1 MNMKQKR
8 NSTPRAIV
16 LSGLGLNCEQE
27 TAAAWRDVGVAAD
40 IVHLHDVLERPA
52 CIRAYD
58 ILTVPGGFSYGDDTG
73 SGKAY
78 GTRLR
83 EVVGPELERFLSR
96 DTLALGICNGFQIL
110 THARLLPGALVHNDS
125 RRYICRWVDVRAS
138 GASPWLQGIDTLSLP
153 IAHGEGKYVHTE
165 EGMKEVLQLSGEGML
180 TYVPGAMSTLHNLP
194 YNPNGA
200 MHDIAGLTSHKG
212 RVLGL
217 MPHPERGFFFTHRP
231 DWTRERDIYASAGK
245 KMPRFADGYR
255 LFENAARFF
264 T

>member
-1 MNMKQKR
+1 MKHSTQKKV
-8 NSTPRAIV
+8 RAIV
-16 LSGLGLNCEQE
+16 LSGLGLNCEHE
-27 TAAAWRDVGVAAD
+27 TAAAWNDVGVQAD
-40 IVHLHDVLERPA
+40 IVHLHDVLKRPA
-52 CIRAYD
+52 LLRAYN

-83 EVVGPELERFLSR
+83 EVVGPELARFLAR
-96 DTLALGICNGFQIL
+96 DTLALGICNGFQIM
-110 THARLLPGALVHNDS
+110 THAHLLPGALVHNDS
-125 RRYICRWVDVRAS
+125 RRYICRWVDVQAT

-165 EGMKEVLQLSGEGML
+165 AGFAGLFHETTEGILR
-180 TYVPGAMSTLHNLP
+180 YVQGPMSTLHAMP
-194 YNPNGA
+194 YNPNGSL
-200 MHDIAGLTSHKG
+200 HDIAGLTSHHG

-231 DWTRERDIYASAGK
+231 DWTRERDTYEREGK
-245 KMPRFADGYR
+245 PLPRYADGYR